1 MKLNKLETLKMKVG
15 RIYYYYV
22 DEEPDDILV
31 DELLIME
38 YDGVEFVVDIESI
51 IYNMDGCL
59 VNKTWED
66 YVREFI
72 EQGEETCYKV
82 VSYEIEEGDILR

>member
-1 MKLNKLETLKMKVG
+1 MKLNKLKTLKTKVG

-22 DEEPDDILV
+22 DDEPDDILI

-51 IYNMDGCL
+51 LYNMDGCL

-72 EQGEETCYKV
+72 EKEEEYGYEFVRC
-82 VSYEIEEGDILR
+82 EIEEGDILR